1 MSKLDLAKVLIENEW
16 YGKTLDFLAKAYKID
31 EDTFQ
36 RFIDGTRPNISQK
49 DIDNYLKK
57 VEELLEKEEPKIN
70 EQL

>member
-36 RFIDGTRPNISQK
+36 RFIDGTRPNVSQK

-57 VEELLEKEEPKIN
+57 VEELLEKEGD
-70 EQL
+70 

>member
-36 RFIDGTRPNISQK
+36 RFIDGTRPNVSQK

-57 VEELLEKEEPKIN
+57 VEELLEKEESKIN